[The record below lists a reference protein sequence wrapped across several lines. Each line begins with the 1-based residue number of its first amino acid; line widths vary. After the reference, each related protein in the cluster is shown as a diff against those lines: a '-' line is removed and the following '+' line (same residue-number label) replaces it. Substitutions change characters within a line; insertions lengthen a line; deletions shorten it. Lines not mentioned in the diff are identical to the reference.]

1 MRKKMRKAC
10 KMLKMQVDNSVKNL
24 ADSADLDDLDADL
37 ERLVNRLVN
46 KHPELKNKS
55 FGGVAL
61 LHTARI
67 VKRRRVHKELSKDN
81 NKNVSQNKQKSQ
93 VTKVKSND
101 FERTM

>member
-1 MRKKMRKAC
+1 MRKAC

-24 ADSADLDDLDADL
+24 ADSADLDADL
-37 ERLVNRLVN
+37 ERLVNKLVN

-67 VKRRRVHKELSKDN
+67 VKRRRDAEPNGSSKCDD
-81 NKNVSQNKQKSQ
+81 
-93 VTKVKSND
+93 KV
-101 FERTM
+101 ER